1 MRSPRANK
9 IPGLMC
15 QSSNRIKTDMSLI
28 RCQLSVM
35 LPPRPGRRPPGRH
48 SALGRLCLSECPPT
62 LSPPHGSLCLK
73 NTLAPRSGSQGPV
86 SRSRC
91 RLPPP
96 PAPLTTLTPG
106 PCVTGT
112 NYVSLRLSAASHL
125 PATFAASAR
134 VPIMALVHLSS
145 SSSSCKALKEHV
157 GGEPLLEA
165 PPCISLQQTG
175 SASGRTSP
183 RFCRLPWLGISDP
196 ALSYKHLHYRGQV
209 HSRCSINGEM
219 EGNQNV
225 QVTDLVWSLSLS
237 THRPV

>member
-1 MRSPRANK
+1 MPTRS
-9 IPGLMC
+9 
-15 QSSNRIKTDMSLI
+15 Q
-28 RCQLSVM
+28 
-35 LPPRPGRRPPGRH
+35 
-48 SALGRLCLSECPPT
+48 PPT
-62 LSPPHGSLCLK
+62 WLPLFEEHSSPPKRLTGPRESL
-73 NTLAPRSGSQGPV
+73 PV
-86 SRSRC
+86 
-91 RLPPP
+91 PPAPP